1 MGKKRE
7 YERKDSFYF
16 KAKAEGYQSRAS
28 YKLLEI
34 HQKYNILRPGATVVD
49 LGAWPGGWMQIASE
63 QVGPAGLVIGI
74 DLVEIDL
81 NIPNCRAFT
90 GDVGDPEIVAKAMAS
105 AGKKFDVVL
114 SDMSPKL
121 TGIKEADRAGL
132 EECAELAWGV
142 AQLGLAEGG
151 SLVVKVF
158 KSNEAEVFYRKIKSA
173 FKTVYRVELDS
184 TRKSSNEFYVVALGF
199 RGT

>member
-16 KAKAEGYQSRAS
+16 KAKSEGYQSRAS

-34 HQKYNILRPGATVVD
+34 HQKYNILRPGAKVLD

-63 QVGPAGLVIGI
+63 QVGPAGFVVGI
-74 DLVEIDL
+74 DLVQIDL
-81 NIPNCRAFT
+81 NIPNCKAIT
-90 GDVGDPEIVAKAMAS
+90 GDVGDPEIVAQAMAA
-105 AGKKFDVVL
+105 AGRKFDVVL

-121 TGIKEADRAGL
+121 TGIKEADRAAL

-142 AQLGLAEGG
+142 AQQGLIQTGAM
-151 SLVVKVF
+151 VVKVF
-158 KSNEAEVFYRKIKSA
+158 KSNEAEVFYRKIKDA
-173 FKTVYRVELDS
+173 FKITYRVELDS
-184 TRKSSNEFYVVALGF
+184 TRKSSNEFYLIALGF
-199 RGT
+199 LG